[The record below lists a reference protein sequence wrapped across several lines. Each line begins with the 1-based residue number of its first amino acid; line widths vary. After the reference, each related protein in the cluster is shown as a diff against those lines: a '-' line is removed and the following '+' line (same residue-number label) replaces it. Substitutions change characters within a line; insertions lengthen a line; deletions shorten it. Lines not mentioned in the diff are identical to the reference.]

1 MVSRDFDR
9 DKRLLTARQ
18 FSAVF
23 DSPTGKVPGK
33 HVLLLAR
40 ENGLDH
46 PRLGLVIGK
55 KNVKLA
61 VQRNRLKRL
70 IRESFRHNQETL
82 AGWDIVVIA
91 QGLGELE
98 NPGCTSSSASSGNAC
113 CAIDLARKALLT
125 PLAWPTVLMHRSMPA
140 HPDPCSVIPPSM
152 TRHRR
157 SQPSCTSLAYEAI
170 AQHGPRRNGRPSAV
184 SSTRLHHWQSR
195 SRDLLLSVSFKPRPF
210 SMAE

>member
-82 AGWDIVVIA
+82 TGWDIVVIA
-91 QGLGELE
+91 RKGLGELE
-98 NPGCTSSSASSGNAC
+98 NPELHQQFGKLWKRLLRNRP
-113 CAIDLARKALLT
+113 ARKALLT
-125 PLAWPTVLMHRSMPA
+125 PWRGRRYSCIGRCPRIPIPVVSSPFDDPAPSFPAKLYFPSVRGYRAAWPATQWSPECGFLHSAP
-140 HPDPCSVIPPSM
+140 
-152 TRHRR
+152 
-157 SQPSCTSLAYEAI
+157 SLAT
-170 AQHGPRRNGRPSAV
+170 P
-184 SSTRLHHWQSR
+184 
-195 SRDLLLSVSFKPRPF
+195 
-210 SMAE
+210 